1 MRTIESKALSLIMSL
16 MMCASAYS
24 SDKSKNDSHIDFTT
38 HEIRPFAWE
47 DDGVAKGFAVEIV
60 NHLFL
65 QRGYNQ
71 PITFVPFKRG
81 LKDVQTENDKAFF
94 IMARRPERE
103 NQVKWVGPLIT
114 NGVYFYIRRNAGTQ
128 LKTLEDMLNL
138 SRIGVASANA
148 DHAFLKSKGFN
159 NLEVTSTQ
167 KQSLL
172 MLESGRV
179 DAIPVGELV
188 FPELVKELG
197 LSLSQFQKTAIKLY
211 DSELYI
217 GFSKNIP
224 DENVSLWQS
233 SLDKIKGTQEYNL
246 LVQQYFYSLN

>member
-1 MRTIESKALSLIMSL
+1 MRSIKSKALSMALSL
-16 MMCASAYS
+16 MICASAYS
-24 SDKSKNDSHIDFTT
+24 SDKSKEYSPVDFTT

-47 DDGVAKGFAVEIV
+47 EKGIAKGFAVEIV
-60 NHLFL
+60 NHMFR

-81 LKDVQTENDKAFF
+81 LKDIQTENDKAFF

-103 NQVKWVGPLIT
+103 NQVKWVGPMIM
-114 NGVYFYIRRNAGTQ
+114 NGVYFYIRKGAGTK
-128 LKTLEDMLNL
+128 LTTLEDMLNL

-148 DHAFLKSKGFN
+148 DHAFLKSKGFK

-197 LSLSQFQKTAIKLY
+197 LSLEQFQKTAIKLY

-224 DENVSLWQS
+224 DEKISLWQS
-233 SLDKIKGTQEYNL
+233 SLDKIKGTQEYKL
-246 LVQQYFYSLN
+246 LVHQYFYSLN